1 MTKQEGKEMTEQL
14 QKYRQKIIWV
24 NQFDEE
30 DWSQIMKSEPEGYSW
45 RLEASL
51 TGSEYVE
58 QGREFLRSN

>member
-1 MTKQEGKEMTEQL
+1 MTKQEDKGMTEQL
-14 QKYRQKIIWV
+14 QKCRQKIIWV

-30 DWSQIMKSEPEGYSW
+30 DWSQIMKCEPEGYSS

-51 TGSEYVE
+51 TGNEYIE

>member
-1 MTKQEGKEMTEQL
+1 MTKQEDKEMTEQL

-30 DWSQIMKSEPEGYSW
+30 DWSQIMKYEPEGYSW

-51 TGSEYVE
+51 AGNDYIED
-58 QGREFLRSN
+58 GREFMRSN